1 MTTGTQ
7 RYVTVELL
15 PDADICIGNQRPPI
29 RCSRRRPR
37 QDVDTVIG
45 ASIYRF
51 KIVAMRMTIP

>member
-45 ASIYRF
+45 ASIYRL
-51 KIVAMRMTIP
+51 KIV